1 MRLHD
6 TARPSSGS
14 VCTVELQDPSEPA
27 VLARSR
33 EHGAV
38 LLDRSLAECLP
49 DGQDL
54 SYIVRQIFGEQPV
67 EVILPEL
74 IGLYALIG
82 EPSFKLLQAVRVLQA
97 GDPDRFPLQLRA
109 VLFVKANDFLYHRKI
124 YPDAVIVHALVELPE
139 LLLAIRERLQ
149 FRADRHLGDD
159 VLPVIFDV

>member
-27 VLARSR
+27 VLAGSR
-33 EHGAV
+33 EHRAIFLHG
-38 LLDRSLAECLP
+38 CLSERFA

-54 SYIVRQIFGEQPV
+54 SYIVRQIFREQPV
-67 EVILPEL
+67 EVVLPEL
-74 IGLYALIG
+74 LDRCSLIG

-97 GDPDRFPLQLRA
+97 GDPDRFLLQLRA
-109 VLFVKANDFLYHRKI
+109 VLFVKSDDFLYHRKI